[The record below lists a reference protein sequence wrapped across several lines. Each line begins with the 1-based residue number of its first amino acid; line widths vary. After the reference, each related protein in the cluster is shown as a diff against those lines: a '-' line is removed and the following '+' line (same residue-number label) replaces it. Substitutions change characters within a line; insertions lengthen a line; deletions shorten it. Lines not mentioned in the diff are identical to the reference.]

1 MFRLGRI
8 WSIAALAIVTAAAP
22 SRSVPRGMDT
32 RVRFFS
38 PLHVG
43 N

>member
-1 MFRLGRI
+1 MLRFGRI
-8 WSIAALAIVTAAAP
+8 WGIAALAAVTVAAP

-32 RVRFFS
+32 RVRFFFPS
-38 PLHVG
+38 HVS